1 MKKQRCCY
9 CRLIHLAATFRML
22 HRTNLCWNGNDC
34 GGQYLPG
41 RMMMGGRHHGHFFQI
56 FQSYPVLP
64 QQQRLRRTRRGKAFA
79 PKISLLRTKFDGKGR
94 VTFGK
99 RGANKFFCIQYWWL
113 LLILVIS
120 MRDLVSAAEVF
131 LSFGACMPKCQRS
144 TRADW
149 WSLPMIRSHAAP
161 WRLRLIAML
170 VQKCA
175 KLQIP
180 RSSKSPKLLIPES
193 GIRNLREFFRTKAPT
208 RAEVV
213 HFSATRYF
221 QLGAVMRTVN

>member
-144 TRADW
+144 TSRLMIIADDSITCRA
-149 WSLPMIRSHAAP
+149 MTIAAH
-161 WRLRLIAML
+161 RYA
-170 VQKCA
+170 
-175 KLQIP
+175 
-180 RSSKSPKLLIPES
+180 
-193 GIRNLREFFRTKAPT
+193 RTKMCKA
-208 RAEVV
+208 ANSKEFEVSETPDSRV
-213 HFSATRYF
+213 WD
-221 QLGAVMRTVN
+221 